1 MINNLVK
8 NREKRQNLQYEKYTA
23 HITNNENNTFCM
35 NGDRHKDHNQQGNSN
50 VGNIPNKNT
59 TAHQGNHLD
68 ENRITS
74 TYSNA
79 VRYNSKNIV
88 LPTTSILKTLHIGEL
103 NRYVKSE
110 KVNLKSCK

>member
-1 MINNLVK
+1 
-8 NREKRQNLQYEKYTA
+8 
-23 HITNNENNTFCM
+23 M

-74 TYSNA
+74 TYSND

>member
-88 LPTTSILKTLHIGEL
+88 LPTTSILKTLHIA
-103 NRYVKSE
+103 KSLRQ
-110 KVNLKSCK
+110 K

>member
-1 MINNLVK
+1 
-8 NREKRQNLQYEKYTA
+8 
-23 HITNNENNTFCM
+23 M
-35 NGDRHKDHNQQGNSN
+35 NGDRHKDHDHNQQGNSN

-79 VRYNSKNIV
+79 ARYNSKNIV
-88 LPTTSILKTLHIGEL
+88 LPTTSILNTLHIGEL
-103 NRYVKSE
+103 NHYVNL